1 MNAKDFSLALC
12 ITLIW
17 GLNFSIIKIGLA
29 SLDPFILTG
38 IRFLLCAIPLVFFIK
53 KPDVS
58 MSYVAL
64 YGILFGVGLW
74 GMVTLG
80 IYFGVSAGVASLVL
94 QMSAFLTVIMGVLFL
109 QEKVDAIKIVGFLLA
124 LLGIFFISNLD
135 DGSVTYIGL
144 LLVSA
149 GAFSWSITNV
159 IVKKSGVTRVF
170 AFVIYSSLFSPLPLF
185 LIAYLTQGGSVF
197 TDFMFDITN
206 EALFSVVFQ
215 VYPTTLFGYW
225 AWNLLIKKY
234 HVSNVA
240 PLSLLVPIFGLLGS
254 FIILDESIG
263 TDKVIACTLIIS
275 GLLVSSF
282 SNKVKRYINKAV
294 V

>member
-1 MNAKDFSLALC
+1 MNAKDFSLAIC
-12 ITLIW
+12 ITMIW

-58 MSYVAL
+58 MNYVAL
-64 YGILFGVGLW
+64 YGVLFGVGLW

-109 QEKVDAIKIVGFLLA
+109 HEKIDAIKIVGFLLA
-124 LLGIFFISNLD
+124 LVGIFFISNLD
-135 DGSVTYIGL
+135 DGSITYIGL
-144 LLVSA
+144 ILISV

-170 AFVIYSSLFSPLPLF
+170 SFVIYSSLFSPLPLF
-185 LIAYLTQGGSVF
+185 LIAYFTQGGSVF
-197 TDFMFDITN
+197 TNFMLDINN
-206 EALFSVVFQ
+206 EALFSIAFQ

-225 AWNLLIKKY
+225 AWNVLIKK
-234 HVSNVA
+234 HHISNVA

-263 TDKVIACTLIIS
+263 TDKVIACALIIS

-282 SNKVKRYINKAV
+282 SNRVKQYISKVV